1 MYCIYCG
8 KEIPDDAEFCTFCG
22 KSVSDR
28 LPGQED
34 AHAEEAGAGAAPQS
48 PAPAYFT
55 AVCRQE
61 KKPMGAL
68 TLTGFVV
75 SVIAFVAGFIL
86 LTMSL
91 CESAGAFD
99 LFYMLPAFAG
109 LIMSLTGLMR
119 REEGGKPLAIAGI
132 ALSGFIILYY
142 FIAAFVLSGMSI

>member
-34 AHAEEAGAGAAPQS
+34 AQAAPQS

-91 CESAGAFD
+91 CESAGTFD